1 MTGGANMSSE
11 KPQKQTA
18 VQSHIQMPKLLLK
31 RFHNQNNRFFYYDV
45 EKGFI
50 GTKGTAEST
59 NTQFGYYSI
68 ETEHYL
74 RDNIETPFGTILAY
88 IDQVDFNQEYF
99 IMTYD
104 FERST
109 RNFIYALMARD
120 PIMIKEM
127 RGKSF
132 FAQFLPEQS
141 HHDFAAVN
149 GISIAGKQR
158 IFADYI
164 LTFMINRTDIPFVLP
179 LGGLYDYRLNGH
191 SVINFPI
198 SPQIAICLIHEGY
211 AERMIRDDGTVSM
224 FMVEYPDVIQRMN
237 GWAFASQ
244 KKRNWGRVICP
255 ERDELDRLMRE
266 TTSQK

>member
-1 MTGGANMSSE
+1 MSSV
-11 KPQKQTA
+11 KAGDHTA

-45 EKGFI
+45 QKGFI

-74 RDNIETPFGTILAY
+74 RDNIETPFGKILAY
-88 IDQVDFNQEYF
+88 IDQVDFDQEHF
-99 IMTYD
+99 AMVHG
-104 FERST
+104 FEEIT
-109 RNFIYALMARD
+109 RNFIYSLMSRD

-127 RGKSF
+127 KANSV
-132 FAQFLPEQS
+132 FAQFLPEKS
-141 HHDFAAVN
+141 RHDYAAVN
-149 GISIAGKQR
+149 GISIASKNAV
-158 IFADYI
+158 FAEYI
-164 LTFMINRTDIPFVLP
+164 LTFMVNRTDIPFVLP

-211 AERMIRDDGTVSM
+211 AERMIHDNGTVSM

-244 KKRNWGRVICP
+244 KKRNWGCVICP
-255 ERDELDRLMRE
+255 ERNELERLMRE
-266 TTSQK
+266 NTSSE